1 MIIKRLLIFLAAIG
15 LSFGLHAQHNL
26 PSDTLLN
33 HLTGKW
39 LLNGFMSGKQVKHNI
54 NAGWVLGHE
63 YFQIKETS
71 QERDAKGHPSYEAIV
86 YITFNRS
93 HNQYDCLWLDN
104 TSNAGLSNGIIAHA
118 KKESN
123 KLALLFKFNE
133 HFYFHTTFIYNPSK
147 NSWKWVMTSDDNGK
161 KEIFANAIMQ
171 KAK

>member
-1 MIIKRLLIFLAAIG
+1 MS
-15 LSFGLHAQHNL
+15 LSLSLHAQHNITTD
-26 PSDTLLN
+26 SLLN

-39 LLNGFMSGKQVKHNI
+39 LLTGFMAGKQVKHDI

-71 QERDAKGHPSYEAIV
+71 RERDANGHPGYEAIV
-86 YITFNRS
+86 YITFNKS
-93 HNQYDCLWLDN
+93 NDQYDCLWLDN

-118 KKESN
+118 KSEPN

-133 HFYFHTTFIYNPSK
+133 HTFFHTILTYKPGQG
-147 NSWKWVMTSDDNGK
+147 SWDWQMTSDDDGK
-161 KEIFANAIMQ
+161 MKTFAKAVML